1 MKLEKVCVAVVMP
14 GARWGEARDKIFPEN
29 AFNPTWQPHLPG
41 VGPALAK
48 RFTNKGIAT
57 YEDLYAVWVE
67 REGDSKKM
75 TGWMLKS
82 MPGINR
88 LTLARAVKGMASE
101 FAARG

>member
-1 MKLEKVCVAVVMP
+1 MRV
-14 GARWGEARDKIFPEN
+14 
-29 AFNPTWQPHLPG
+29 PG